1 MIKKL
6 IKKERSNIFK
16 MWFCI
21 LGWIL
26 DIIAWIFIVFA
37 YLSVKS
43 DKKFIEMS
51 IKNEKVKN

>member
-1 MIKKL
+1 
-6 IKKERSNIFK
+6 

-26 DIIAWIFIVFA
+26 AIIAWIFIVFA